1 MMNQAGGALLH
12 AAQALLPVLLMM
24 LVAAL
29 VAPMLLGGWLL
40 SAQSLAP
47 NFSKLNPIAGIGRM
61 FSVESLAELAKTLL
75 KSLLVGGVAWWV
87 IADDLGAIMGLMRE
101 PAHAALP
108 HTLHLVAVSCALII
122 ASLLLVAGIDVPY
135 QLWSHARKLR
145 MSREDLRQENKESEG
160 DPHVKAQ
167 IRRQQQ
173 QMAKRRMMAEVP
185 KADII
190 VTNPTHFAVALKYVD
205 KDMRAPRVIAKG
217 TDLVALRIRAM
228 AEEHK
233 IPVLE
238 APPLTRALYRHTK
251 LGDEIPAALYSAVAE
266 VLAWAYQLQRAAEG
280 GATPPRAPRDL
291 PVPESLDPQAAPAA
305 SNLLGERRMTLVD
318 DLMRLPR
325 QMMAGGKG
333 KGLAGPVLII
343 LILSMMVLPL
353 PPFLLDLL
361 FTFNIA
367 LSIMVLLVS
376 MYTMKALDFAA
387 FPAVLAIRN

>member
-1 MMNQAGGALLH
+1 MAEESDLEKTEPASPRRLEKAREEGQVARSRELVTFVMLSTGVGGVWTLGDMMGGHFDSALRNGLQFERASAFDPSHMMNQAGSAVLH
-12 AAQALLPVLLMM
+12 AMQALMPVLMLM

-61 FSVESLAELAKTLL
+61 FSVESLAELVKTII

-87 IADDLGAIMGLMRE
+87 IMDDLSAIMSLLSE
-101 PAHAALP
+101 PSRSALP
-108 HTLHLVAVSCALII
+108 HTLHLVAGSCALII
-122 ASLLLVAGIDVPY
+122 GSLLLVAGIDVPY
-135 QLWSHARKLR
+135 QLWSHAHKLR
-145 MSREDLRQENKESEG
+145 MSREDLRQEHKESDG
-160 DPHVKAQ
+160 DPQVKAQ

-190 VTNPTHFAVALKYVD
+190 VTNPTHFAVALKYTD

-217 TDLVALRIRAM
+217 TDLVALRIREM
-228 AEEHK
+228 AAEHK

-238 APPLTRALYRHTK
+238 APPLTRALYRHTR

-280 GATPPRAPRDL
+280 GATPRTPRDL
-291 PVPESLDPQAAPAA
+291 PVPDSLDPLALTGNAA
-305 SNLLGERRMTLVD
+305 
-318 DLMRLPR
+318 
-325 QMMAGGKG
+325 
-333 KGLAGPVLII
+333 
-343 LILSMMVLPL
+343 
-353 PPFLLDLL
+353 
-361 FTFNIA
+361 
-367 LSIMVLLVS
+367 
-376 MYTMKALDFAA
+376 
-387 FPAVLAIRN
+387 

>member
-1 MMNQAGGALLH
+1 MSEESDLEKTEPASPRRLEKAREEGQVARSRELVTFVMLTTGVGGLWMLGGMMGMHFDSALRNGLQFERASAFDPSHMMNQAGTAVLH
-12 AAQALLPVLLMM
+12 AMQALMPVLMMM

-40 SAQSLAP
+40 SGQSLAP

-61 FSVESLAELAKTLL
+61 FSAESLAELVKTII

-101 PAHAALP
+101 PSSAALP
-108 HTLHLVAVSCALII
+108 HTLRLVAVSCALII

-160 DPHVKAQ
+160 DPHIKAQ

-190 VTNPTHFAVALKYVD
+190 VTNPTHFAVALKYID

-217 TDLVALRIRAM
+217 TDLVALRIREM
-228 AEEHK
+228 AAEHK

-251 LGDEIPAALYSAVAE
+251 LGDEIPAALYAAVAE

-291 PVPESLDPQAAPAA
+291 PVPESLDPLALTGNAA
-305 SNLLGERRMTLVD
+305 
-318 DLMRLPR
+318 
-325 QMMAGGKG
+325 
-333 KGLAGPVLII
+333 
-343 LILSMMVLPL
+343 
-353 PPFLLDLL
+353 
-361 FTFNIA
+361 
-367 LSIMVLLVS
+367 
-376 MYTMKALDFAA
+376 
-387 FPAVLAIRN
+387 